1 MSRKC
6 PNCAADVLENAKFC
20 IKCGT
25 KMPPNVTLGST
36 PTPFANRIPPPVSS
50 SSNSSSAGA
59 VFVSPPPVAPS
70 VPKKEEVSFA
80 EVQANQT
87 SRVDTAI
94 KTDAVKPGSN
104 KGIIFGVIGVFIAAI
119 GGFLLTS
126 SKDEPPKSVNAPVI
140 SAPPVPAPSPTIAAP
155 PPKPSAPI
163 APPPAVAPAA
173 IAPKPAQPPPPATLP
188 APAPTPAPAP
198 AVPDVNKLMRDA
210 ANK

>member
-6 PNCAADVLENAKFC
+6 PNCTADVLENAKFC

-36 PTPFANRIPPPVSS
+36 PTPFANRVPPPVSS
-50 SSNSSSAGA
+50 TSNSSSAGA
-59 VFVSPPPVAPS
+59 VFVSPPPAAPD
-70 VPKKEEVSFA
+70 VPKKEVVSFA

-87 SRVDTAI
+87 SRADTAI

-104 KGIIFGVIGVFIAAI
+104 KGIIFGVIGILIAAI

-126 SKDEPPKSVNAPVI
+126 SKDESPKSVNVPLM
-140 SAPPVPAPSPTIAAP
+140 SAPPLPAPSSTIAAP
-155 PPKPSAPI
+155 PPKSTAPI
-163 APPPAVAPAA
+163 APPPAAAPSP
-173 IAPKPAQPPPPATLP
+173 IAPKPAPPPSPATLP
-188 APAPTPAPAP
+188 APVPAPAP
-198 AVPDVNKLMRDA
+198 SVPDVNKLMRDA